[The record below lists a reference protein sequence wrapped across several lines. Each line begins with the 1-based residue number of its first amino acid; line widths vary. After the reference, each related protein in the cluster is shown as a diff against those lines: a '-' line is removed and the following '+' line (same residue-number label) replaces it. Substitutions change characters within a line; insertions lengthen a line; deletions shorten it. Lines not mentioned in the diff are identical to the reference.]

1 MIYHKKDLNYKGLL
15 NLFTFTLFTWF
26 FLDRTYRTYLFFE
39 KRDG

>member
-1 MIYHKKDLNYKGLL
+1 MVYHKKDLNYKDLL
-15 NLFTFTLFTWF
+15 NLFTFTWF